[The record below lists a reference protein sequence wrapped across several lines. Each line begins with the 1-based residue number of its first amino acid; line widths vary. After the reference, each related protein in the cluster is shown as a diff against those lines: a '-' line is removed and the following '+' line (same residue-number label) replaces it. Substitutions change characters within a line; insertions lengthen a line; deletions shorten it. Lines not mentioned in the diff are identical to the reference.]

1 MCGIAGIC
9 PAGSNDPSLLERRV
23 HRMADTLVHRGPDE
37 TGSHVTPRIALASQ
51 RLKVID
57 LETGRMPISN
67 EDGSVVVVY
76 NGEIYNHRSLRA
88 ELEAKGHRF
97 GTQSDTEVLVH
108 LYEEHGIDLVH
119 RLRGMFAFAL
129 WDASTRSLFLVRDR
143 LGIKP
148 LHFRRTPDELLFGS
162 ELKSLTAGTVT
173 EPDLD
178 VGALAEYL
186 ALGYIRDPRSIYRD
200 HEKLPPGTVARY
212 RDGEMQTWRYWE
224 YPSRIDPPEST
235 PEGAVEELH
244 QLLRAAVRE
253 RLVADVPIG
262 AFLSGGVDSSIVVAL
277 AAEEV
282 SGSLETFSVGF
293 GRDDELAAAGHVA
306 GLFDTRHHELR
317 LDPGSC
323 DILDRLLDSFDEP
336 FGDASAI
343 PTYYVSELARRH
355 VTVSLSGDGGD
366 ELFAGYDR
374 YAYDARWAW
383 VDRIPDG
390 LRRLLFGLPHRLLPR
405 GSYGW
410 NRLESLSV
418 GRQDRYSLFM
428 TEDLDYRRG
437 GLLHPRFY
445 DEMPDRLGLLAD
457 LFRSASE
464 LPPSAQ
470 LMYVDANSYLPG
482 DILTKVDRM
491 SMAHSLEARVPLLDH
506 RLVEFA
512 ARLPPDWKLRE
523 DERKWLL
530 KQVGLLHLP
539 REILQRPKQGFSLP
553 VDEWLRE
560 DLSDRLDG
568 LLDQDAA
575 SGPYLYRPAVER
587 LVDEHRRGRRNH
599 ADLLWRLLVLEAW
612 LRRQGRAGADP
623 RRSGG
628 IRPVSRRA

>member
-9 PAGSNDPSLLERRV
+9 PAGSRDPSLLERRAR
-23 HRMADTLVHRGPDE
+23 RMADTLVHRGPDE
-37 TGSHVTPRIALASQ
+37 AGIHVTPRVALASR

-88 ELEAKGHRF
+88 ELEAAGHRF
-97 GTQSDTEVLVH
+97 RTRSDTEVLVH

-129 WDASTRSLFLVRDR
+129 WDDPARSLYLVRDR

-148 LHFRRTPDELLFGS
+148 LHFRRTPHELLFGS
-162 ELKSLTAGTVT
+162 ELGSLTAGADT

-178 VGALAEYL
+178 VGALAEFL

-200 HEKLPPGTVARY
+200 HEKLPPGTIARY
-212 RDGEMQTWRYWE
+212 RDGEVQTWRYWE
-224 YPSRIDPPEST
+224 YPSRVETPDVT

-244 QLLRAAVRE
+244 RLLREAVRE
-253 RLVADVPIG
+253 RLVADVPLG

-277 AAEEV
+277 AAEQV
-282 SGSLETFSVGF
+282 SGRLETFSVGF
-293 GRDDELAAAGHVA
+293 GRDDELAAARQVSDIFH
-306 GLFDTRHHELR
+306 TRHHELR
-317 LDPGSC
+317 LDAGAC
-323 DILDRLLDSFDEP
+323 DILDRLLDSFGEP
-336 FGDASAI
+336 FGDASSV

-366 ELFAGYDR
+366 ELFGGYDR
-374 YAYDARWAW
+374 YAHDARWAW

-390 LRRLLFGLPHRLLPR
+390 LRNLLFGLPHRMLPR
-405 GSYGW
+405 GAYGW

-445 DEMPDRLGLLAD
+445 EDMPDRLGLLSD
-457 LFRSASE
+457 LFEEASE

-512 ARLPPDWKLRE
+512 ARLPPGWKIR
-523 DERKWLL
+523 DGERKWLL
-530 KQVGLLHLP
+530 KQVGLRHLP
-539 REILQRPKQGFSLP
+539 REILRRPKQGFSLP
-553 VDEWLRE
+553 VHDWLRD

-568 LLDQDAA
+568 LLARDAA
-575 SGPYLYRPAVER
+575 SGRYLYRPAVER

-612 LRRQGRAGADP
+612 LRGQERTGADRP
-623 RRSGG
+623 AGRSLSL
-628 IRPVSRRA
+628 SRHA